1 MKENWALLF
10 AMYRWGKLRE
20 EIKVDQ
26 DGNTDK
32 LFGDERE
39 GSGMQQPEPSEEC
52 FDVYGVSA
60 SSV

>member
-1 MKENWALLF
+1 
-10 AMYRWGKLRE
+10 MYRWGKLRE